1 MSESA
6 HFLGLERMYAGAAAN
21 RALSPALKV
30 AQDHARIECTL
41 TPEVFH
47 SGGATH
53 GATLF
58 KLLDDAAFFAAQSRW
73 TDRLALTASFSIW
86 FLRPAGAV
94 PVVADGRV
102 VHRARSF
109 VLAEAELVDARG
121 RALARGSGTFLPG
134 GPPRW
139 PGVGYVPSDG

>member
-1 MSESA
+1 MSDDA
-6 HFLGLERMYAGAAAN
+6 HHRALERMYAAAAVN
-21 RALSPALKV
+21 RPLSPALAV
-30 AQDHARIECTL
+30 ERDAATIRCML
-41 TPEVFH
+41 TPDCFH

-94 PVVADGRV
+94 EVIARGRV

-109 VLAEAELVDARG
+109 VLAESELVDAKG

-134 GPPRW
+134 GAELTPE
-139 PGVGYVPSDG
+139 VGYG